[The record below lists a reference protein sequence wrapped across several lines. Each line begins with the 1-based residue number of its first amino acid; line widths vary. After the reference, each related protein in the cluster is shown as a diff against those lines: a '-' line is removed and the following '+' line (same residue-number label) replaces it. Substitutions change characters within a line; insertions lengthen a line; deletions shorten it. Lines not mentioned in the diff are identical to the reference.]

1 MKWEKYHNKQQACTK
16 SKAQVHLD
24 QALSG
29 TAGIM
34 NLPMSGGRK
43 LDANAW
49 VRLFLGFFEIGCLGW
64 YDSWPLFCCRKRKG
78 WNWTFIA
85 SGKKVP
91 KHVNQHLP
99 TWPFSSFQQIRC
111 QKCRVVYSKVFWN
124 FQPECIFKMAPFLT
138 NIFQMGWNHQLSRKR
153 NPGSIR
159 YILVGVI
166 GLAPFNF
173 LKRPATKYNV

>member
-1 MKWEKYHNKQQACTK
+1 VEKNTKLDVKWEKYHNKQQACTK

-64 YDSWPLFCCRKRKG
+64 YDS
-78 WNWTFIA
+78 
-85 SGKKVP
+85 
-91 KHVNQHLP
+91 
-99 TWPFSSFQQIRC
+99 
-111 QKCRVVYSKVFWN
+111 
-124 FQPECIFKMAPFLT
+124 
-138 NIFQMGWNHQLSRKR
+138 
-153 NPGSIR
+153 
-159 YILVGVI
+159 
-166 GLAPFNF
+166 
-173 LKRPATKYNV
+173 